1 MDFNIEESYDDTR
14 VDKYLRKKLH
24 DKPLGE
30 IFKLFRKGNVKI
42 NGKKAKENQRVF
54 SGDIVSVYGVFKVE
68 EIQKDYLILTDEERD
83 FIKSNILFE
92 TEEILI
98 FYKESGI
105 VMHKGSNFDYGISEM
120 LKSYYENDEF
130 AFVNRIDKETS
141 GLVLGSK
148 KLTKTRELT
157 EKIRDRNISKSYYV
171 LVKGNTPEKFE
182 IRNKLF
188 LISNFS
194 GILFN
199 QKLQ

>member
-1 MDFNIEESYDDTR
+1 
-14 VDKYLRKKLH
+14 
-24 DKPLGE
+24 
-30 IFKLFRKGNVKI
+30 
-42 NGKKAKENQRVF
+42 
-54 SGDIVSVYGVFKVE
+54 
-68 EIQKDYLILTDEERD
+68 
-83 FIKSNILFE
+83 
-92 TEEILI
+92 
-98 FYKESGI
+98 
-105 VMHKGSNFDYGISEM
+105 MHKGSNFDYGISEM

-188 LISNFS
+188 DNGERTATATTWISRLLI
-194 GILFN
+194 GCCM
-199 QKLQ
+199 